1 VSTKKSDATAA
12 TIALLLVVPAYLL
25 YGGVLAILWRW
36 FVVSTF
42 HAAPLSVAQAIGVSL
57 VVSIVIPS
65 YPDKRS
71 SIEILAASVGK
82 TLVLLAIGWVV
93 HLWVTP

>member
-1 VSTKKSDATAA
+1 LSTKKSDATVTAM
-12 TIALLLVVPAYLL
+12 ALLMVVPAYLL

-57 VVSIVIPS
+57 VVNIVRPS

-71 SIEILAASVGK
+71 GIELLAAGVGK
-82 TLVLLAIGWVV
+82 ALVLLAIGWVV

>member
-1 VSTKKSDATAA
+1 VSTKKSDAIVA